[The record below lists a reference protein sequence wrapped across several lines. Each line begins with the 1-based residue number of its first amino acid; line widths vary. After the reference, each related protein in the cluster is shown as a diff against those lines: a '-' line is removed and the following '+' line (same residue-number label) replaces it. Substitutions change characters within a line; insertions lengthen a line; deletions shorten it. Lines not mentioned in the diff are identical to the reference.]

1 MPVFQVL
8 KFGGASLDTADALRR
23 AATLVKHA
31 APDVAVVVSAGNDTA
46 DLLRAAV
53 ECALKGEEKEALE
66 RAQQF
71 GNRQL
76 QLIEQLI
83 SSPSTAEA
91 LGSAVRQEAI
101 ELAAICQ
108 SVRVLQE
115 LTERTKDA
123 IRARAERAIA
133 RLLAHLLAQEH
144 VAAEYVDAT
153 RWVATEL
160 RAGQLWPD
168 FPKCELA
175 AAAVIKPF
183 LAKKV
188 VVVTPGLLAAG
199 PAGELVTLGAGGADF
214 SATILAKS
222 LGAHSVTL
230 YKDIEGLMTADPHW
244 VPEARVIPELHFRE
258 AAELAYYGARVLH
271 PRALIPAMD
280 GAISIFIKNI
290 SQPSSHGT
298 RIAGDVKP
306 RAYPVKAL
314 TAYLDQ
320 ALVSVDG
327 SGMIGV
333 PGMAART
340 FGALSQAGHSVS
352 MISQASSES
361 SICFVVPDSEAEHC
375 KSALE
380 TAFAPELKRRLVD
393 SIQVQQQV
401 AILAVIGIGMRGT
414 PGIAARTFS
423 ALSRQKINI
432 LAIAQG
438 SSELNITLAVRQRD
452 ASEALNALHRE
463 YQLDRIHAL
472 PEPEG
477 RESNLVLLGFGQIGR
492 ALAQQMSDQA
502 VYFER
507 DLGINLKTIAVL
519 DRSGLKLDATGF
531 RPEALKSLVQLKN
544 AGGKSPNAQ
553 LQRTPRHS
561 QELLR
566 EKLWQLPLHQPILT
580 DLTAAE
586 TAPLILEAL
595 EHGFH
600 IVLANKKPLA
610 IPQPEFD
617 EMMESARRHSLSLRY
632 EATVGAGLPVLDTLS
647 KLKEAG
653 DEVNLVEGC
662 LSGTLGYLMT
672 QLEQG
677 LALSAAVAK
686 AYQLGYTEP
695 DPREDLS
702 GMDVARKALILAR
715 TLGHKVDLEAI
726 QVTALFPKELSDAD
740 PARFIKNLEQLDRE
754 YAEKH
759 RKAIKAKR
767 VLRYVAKISRGE
779 IQVAMEP
786 VPKTSPMA
794 RLHGTDNQIVLHTRR
809 YSTNPLVI
817 TGPGAG
823 AEVTAAGVLNDIV
836 AIASGQDRRLTR
848 HSFANLTKGRLAGA
862 SQ

>member
-1 MPVFQVL
+1 MPVLQVL
-8 KFGGASLDTADALRR
+8 KFGGDSLETVDGLKA
-23 AATLVKHA
+23 AATLVKEA
-31 APDVAVVVSAGNDTA
+31 APDVLVVVSASIQTSDF
-46 DLLRAAV
+46 LRAAV
-53 ECALKGEEKEALE
+53 ESALQGKEKDALD
-66 RAQQF
+66 RARQF
-71 GNRQL
+71 GEHQL
-76 QLIEQLI
+76 QLIAQI
-83 SSPSTAEA
+83 SSPSVQTALRSEVRRDVA
-91 LGSAVRQEAI
+91 ELSAI
-101 ELAAICQ
+101 FQ

-115 LTERTKDA
+115 LTERTSDA
-123 IRARAERAIA
+123 VRARAERASA
-133 RLLAHLLAQEH
+133 RLFVHLLAKEH
-144 VAAEYVDAT
+144 VPAQFVDAT
-153 RWVATEL
+153 QLIATEL

-168 FPKCELA
+168 FPKCELLA
-175 AAAVIKPF
+175 ATVLNPL
-183 LAKKV
+183 LARKV
-188 VVVTPGLLAAG
+188 VVVTPGLVAAG
-199 PAGELVTLGAGGADF
+199 PGAEVVTLGAGGSDF

-222 LGAHSVTL
+222 VGAHSVTL
-230 YKDIEGLMTADPHW
+230 YKEAPGLMTADPQW

-258 AAELAYYGARVLH
+258 AAELAYQGARVLQ
-271 PRALIPAMD
+271 PRVLIPAID
-280 GAISIFIKNI
+280 GRIPIFIKNL
-290 SQPSSHGT
+290 SHPSSGGT
-298 RIAGDVKP
+298 RIAGDVEP

-320 ALVSVDG
+320 ALVSVEG
-327 SGMIGV
+327 KGMMGV

-361 SICFVVPDSEAEHC
+361 SICFVVPESEAEDS

-380 TAFAPELKRRLVD
+380 AVFASELAHRLVD
-393 SIQVQQQV
+393 SIQVQRQV
-401 AILAVIGIGMRGT
+401 AILAVIGLGMRGT
-414 PGIAARTFS
+414 PGIAARTFT
-423 ALSRQKINI
+423 ALSRQKINV

-438 SSELNITLAVRQRD
+438 SSELNITLAVHQED
-452 ASEALNALHRE
+452 ASHALRVLHRE

-502 VYFER
+502 PYFER

-519 DRSGLKLDATGF
+519 DRSGLKLNQAGF
-531 RPEALKSLVQLKN
+531 QPEALKNLVQLKA
-544 AGGKSPNAQ
+544 AGAKSPNFP

-561 QELLR
+561 QELLKD
-566 EKLWQLPLHQPILT
+566 KLWPIPLHQPILT

-586 TAPLILEAL
+586 TAPLILDAL

-610 IPQPEFD
+610 IAQAEFD

-653 DEVNLVEGC
+653 DEIRLVEGC

-677 LALSAAVAK
+677 QPFSAAVAK
-686 AYQLGYTEP
+686 AYELGYTEP

-715 TLGHKVDLEAI
+715 TLGQKLDLGAI
-726 QVTALFPKELSDAD
+726 QLTALFPEELSDSD
-740 PARFIKNLEQLDRE
+740 PLRFIKNLEQLDSD
-754 YAEKH
+754 YAESL
-759 RKAIKAKR
+759 RKATKEKK
-767 VLRYVAKISRGE
+767 VLRYVARISKGE
-779 IQVAMEP
+779 IQVSMEA

-836 AIASGQDRRLTR
+836 AIASGQDRRMIR
-848 HSFANLTKGRLAGA
+848 RPAAPAKNRLVGS